1 MDVATARKAS
11 ELLTR
16 CWREGGVIDAL
27 PSHLRPST
35 RAEGYAIQA
44 QIEALSDK
52 PLFGWKIAATSLAG
66 QQHIG
71 VDGPLAGRLL
81 VETVHRHGDEIP
93 LGANRMRVAECEFA
107 FRMGRDLAPRP
118 TPYERNEVLD
128 AIADLY
134 LAIEVPDSRYADF
147 VTAGGPQIIADNA
160 CAHRFVLGPQAPP
173 VWGELDLA
181 AHRVVAKVGAR
192 YEREGIGSNVL
203 GHPLIALTWLAN
215 ELSAMG
221 ITLAGGQT
229 VTTGTCL
236 TPLEIEP
243 GDKVT
248 VDYGRL
254 GHVECSFST

>member
-1 MDVATARKAS
+1 MDIAIARNAS
-11 ELLTR
+11 ELLAR
-16 CWREGGVIDAL
+16 CWREGSVIQAL
-27 PSHLRPST
+27 PSHVRPSS

-44 QIEALSDK
+44 EIEASSDK

-66 QQHIG
+66 QKHIG

-81 VETVHRHGDEIP
+81 ADTVHKSGDDIP

-107 FRMGRDLAPRP
+107 FRMGRDLPPRQ
-118 TPYERNEVLD
+118 TPYERDEVL
-128 AIADLY
+128 AAVADLY

-160 CAHRFVLGPQAPP
+160 CAHRFVLGPPAPP
-173 VWGELDLA
+173 IWRALDLA
-181 AHRVVAKVGAR
+181 AHRVVAQVGDR

-203 GHPLIALTWLAN
+203 GHPLIALTWIAN
-215 ELSAMG
+215 ELSAFG
-221 ITLAGGQT
+221 VTLAAGQI

-236 TPLEIEP
+236 KPLEIEP

-248 VDYGRL
+248 VDYGSL
-254 GHVECSFST
+254 GHVECLFST